1 MPRIDLDS
9 DLLRCFVAVAD
20 ARGFTAAGDLIGLT
34 QSGISVRIRNLEERL
49 GRRLFERT
57 SRSVSLTEDGEVLL
71 SYARRMVDLNDEAI
85 GRLTGAQTQGRLR
98 VGLADYV
105 KPSLMPQL
113 LGRFNRLHPGVTM
126 EMRTGLS
133 MDLLPGYEQGELDVV
148 IAGRGMVFKDGG
160 LLYRDALVWV
170 AAPGFPAAPRP
181 AGPARNPAAALHPP
195 RHQPGGIG
203 SRRHPLALR
212 LCQLVDRRPAGGGAG
227 RARHRHGA
235 EVGGHSRA
243 AHPRR
248 GAGAAAA
255 AGFRDRDLRPRQG
268 ADSELPRFRRV
279 HDRGAEEGLAAD
291 TNCQR
296 AVLASGSA

>member
-34 QSGISVRIRNLEERL
+34 QSGISVRIRNLEDRL
-49 GRRLFERT
+49 GRRLFDRT

-85 GRLTGAQTQGRLR
+85 GRLTGGQTQGRLR

-105 KPSLMPQL
+105 TPRLVPQL
-113 LGRFNRLHPGVTM
+113 LGRFNRLYPGITM

-170 AAPGFPAAPRP
+170 AAPGFQLRLDRP
-181 AGPARNPAAALHPP
+181 
-195 RHQPGGIG
+195 I
-203 SRRHPLALR
+203 PLATLPPHCTHRGISLEALDRAGIPWQIVYMSSSTAGLQAAVQGGLGIAMVPKSAVIPELR
-212 LCQLVDRRPAGGGAG
+212 ILGEEQGLPPLPDFEIEIFVRDKAPTPSC
-227 RARHRHGA
+227 RAFV
-235 EVGGHSRA
+235 E
-243 AHPRR
+243 
-248 GAGAAAA
+248 
-255 AGFRDRDLRPRQG
+255 FMTEELRK
-268 ADSELPRFRRV
+268 V
-279 HDRGAEEGLAAD
+279 
-291 TNCQR
+291 
-296 AVLASGSA
+296 

>member
-1 MPRIDLDS
+1 MTRIDLNS

-20 ARGFTAAGDLIGLT
+20 ARGFTAAGEMIGLT
-34 QSGISVRIRNLEERL
+34 QSGISVRIRNLEDRL
-49 GRRLFERT
+49 GRRLFD
-57 SRSVSLTEDGEVLL
+57 LHQPLGQPDEDGELLL

-85 GRLTGAQTQGRLR
+85 GRLTGAQTEGRLR

-170 AAPGFPAAPRP
+170 AAPNFPLRLDRP
-181 AGPARNPAAALHPP
+181 V
-195 RHQPGGIG
+195 
-203 SRRHPLALR
+203 PLATLPPHCTHRGISLEALDRAGIPWRFVYVSSLTAGLQAAVLGGLGIAMVPKSAVIPELR
-212 LCQLVDRRPAGGGAG
+212 IL
-227 RARHRHGA
+227 GA
-235 EVGGHSRA
+235 EQGLPPLPDFEIEIFVREKAPTPSCRA
-243 AHPRR
+243 FVDFMT
-248 GAGAAAA
+248 GE
-255 AGFRDRDLRPRQG
+255 LRK
-268 ADSELPRFRRV
+268 V
-279 HDRGAEEGLAAD
+279 
-291 TNCQR
+291 
-296 AVLASGSA
+296 